1 MAVEKKFL
9 QKRLE
14 DIQVKDFLKK
24 ELDKAGVSSIEIQK
38 TPVATRIFI
47 KVRRPGAVVGRK
59 GSGIKTITETLT
71 RQFHIENPQ
80 LEIIELSNATL
91 DAQLVA
97 EKIGRSIEAMNK
109 VKQVMRFSLNDVMNA
124 GAIGCEIRVAGK
136 VQGKGAK
143 AKAMKVRAGYLKKS
157 GEPVKLVKVGKYVA
171 HLKAGA
177 IGILVKI
184 VPPGTVFPDTLHV
197 EKIKRATE
205 QPKAEETAQEKV
217 E

>member
-59 GSGIKTITETLT
+59 GSGIKIITETLT

-124 GAIGCEIRVAGK
+124 GAIGCEIRIAGK

-184 VPPGTVFPDTLHV
+184 VPPGTVFPDKLHI

-205 QPKAEETAQEKV
+205 QPKTEETAQEKV